1 MVKLL
6 YIGKS
11 NKRFTHNKTYIF
23 YGMTAKQ
30 GCPDEIDMR
39 VYYNSSQMMTFRNK
53 EYFEK
58 NFKLIT
64 EKQQNQLIRKIK
76 LKRLNKIK

>member
-11 NKRFTHNKTYIF
+11 NKRFTHNKIYRYSRLYNNKIF
-23 YGMTAKQ
+23 FYVT
-30 GCPDEIDMR
+30 
-39 VYYNSSQMMTFRNK
+39 VYYNSYQLMTFK
-53 EYFEK
+53 DIEYFEK